1 MERPYLAVHG
11 GIYEDE
17 PDPAKL
23 DGLKKVAPALYE
35 DLIDGEP
42 ACEVACRAVY
52 RMESNPTFDAGIG
65 SFQQTDGIA
74 RMDAACM
81 SGTDLSVGAVI
92 SVTGALHPIS
102 IARALRLDGR
112 TACILAGQ
120 QAVEYAR
127 REEVDDAFKG
137 EAGQSKAGDARQEWG
152 DTVGAIA
159 LDMEGGIAVAISTGG
174 TPNAPPGRVGD
185 VPLIGCGAY
194 ADDELGAA
202 CFTGVGE
209 HILRACS
216 AFYTTREL
224 SDHCPQ
230 AAIENTLREGRRR
243 IPEYRGG
250 GMVLSR
256 AGEAGFAGC
265 RSYLYLVT
273 VSRGGMFIA
282 NASDHCRM

>member
-1 MERPYLAVHG
+1 MDSPYLAIHG

-17 PDPAKL
+17 PEPAKVE
-23 DGLKKVAPALYE
+23 GLRKVAPSVYE
-35 DLIDGEP
+35 DLLDGKP
-42 ACEVACRAVY
+42 ACEAACRAVY

-65 SFQQTDGIA
+65 SFQQTDGIV

-92 SVTGALHPIS
+92 SVTGVPHPIS
-102 IARALRLDGR
+102 IAREVRLDGR
-112 TACILAGQ
+112 KACILAGE

-127 REEVDDAFKG
+127 RKDVADAFQG
-137 EAGQSKAGDARQEWG
+137 ELDQCKAGGSPQEAG

-159 LDMEGGIAVAISTGG
+159 LDTEGRIAVAISTGG
-174 TPNAPPGRVGD
+174 TPNSPPGRVGD

-209 HILRACS
+209 DILRVCS

-224 SDHCPQ
+224 FDRSPQ
-230 AAIENTLREGRRR
+230 AAIENTLRVGRRR
-243 IPEYRGG
+243 IPDYRGG

-256 AGEAGFAGC
+256 TGEPGFAAC

-273 VSRGGMFIA
+273 VSRGGMFVA
-282 NASDHCRM
+282 EATDHCRM